1 MQARN
6 IVPTTGRLH
15 GGVFGGGYGGAM
27 GFGVIPTGSGMTPL
41 GRGLYPFGS
50 GLYAFG
56 GAAIST
62 TGMGRALYSRP
73 KPYSSELRRVY
84 MMPTRYQMYGGGV
97 LDSFKAGAKRL
108 VSKGKDLF
116 SSAAKKAKTKGL
128 QLGKDIGKQA
138 LDMGEKE
145 AGKRLRDLTITAKHK
160 TSGIPGAKAGI
171 DMLSSQ
177 GSSALSKGSSKLRS
191 VAGFGSG
198 VASEAGRLTDK
209 QVRALT
215 MQKGAAA
222 MSEVAPSFDQHEVR
236 LLRNVVEGKRIVG
249 RGLKKM

>member
-1 MQARN
+1 
-6 IVPTTGRLH
+6 
-15 GGVFGGGYGGAM
+15 
-27 GFGVIPTGSGMTPL
+27 
-41 GRGLYPFGS
+41 
-50 GLYAFG
+50 
-56 GAAIST
+56 
-62 TGMGRALYSRP
+62 
-73 KPYSSELRRVY
+73 
-84 MMPTRYQMYGGGV
+84 MYGGGV

-128 QLGKDIGKQA
+128 QMGKELGKQA

-145 AGKRLRDLTITAKHK
+145 ASKRLRDLTITAKHK

-198 VASEAGRLTDK
+198 VASEAGQLTQK

-215 MQKGAAA
+215 MKKGAVATQ
-222 MSEVAPSFDQHEVR
+222 EVAPQFDTHEVR
-236 LLRNVVEGKRIVG
+236 LLKNVVEGKRIVG